1 MRERLLGHLSKGY
14 RQRVGFAQALCGDPD
29 VLVLDE
35 PTAGIDI
42 GSKTEIVSLIRD
54 MAAAGKAVLLISS
67 EPSEL
72 IAASDRIVVMA
83 DGRLA
88 AEVGIADIVSSDDT
102 PVERLQHAQQRLQ
115 LLIQKVNAND

>member
-1 MRERLLGHLSKGY
+1 M
-14 RQRVGFAQALCGDPD
+14 
-29 VLVLDE
+29 
-35 PTAGIDI
+35 
-42 GSKTEIVSLIRD
+42 SLIRD